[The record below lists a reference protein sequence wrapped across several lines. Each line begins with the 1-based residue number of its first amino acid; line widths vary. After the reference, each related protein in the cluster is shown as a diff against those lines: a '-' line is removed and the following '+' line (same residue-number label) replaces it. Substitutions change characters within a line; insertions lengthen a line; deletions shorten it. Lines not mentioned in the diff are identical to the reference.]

1 MNQNPFSFY
10 DFLGYL
16 IPGGFFILLMYFC
29 GLTFDLDIV
38 VDLTELLRGKSQIF
52 GILNYASIVI
62 ISYIAGHFI
71 SITSAFFIEKY
82 MNENLGYPSQYL
94 FNKLSDDLEIVCIPS
109 SCEQDED
116 IKRKIKYCIIKAV
129 LLPITPWDYATQKL
143 CYSQSLPFQLASTT
157 WQMIKDGYEKKFIL
171 DNELLKVGTGLHD
184 DLFRL

>member
-38 VDLTELLRGKSQIF
+38 IDLTELLRGQSQIF
-52 GILNYASIVI
+52 GILNYGSIVI

-82 MNENLGYPSQYL
+82 MNEELQYPSEYL
-94 FNKLSDDLEIVCIPS
+94 FNKLSDD
-109 SCEQDED
+109 
-116 IKRKIKYCIIKAV
+116 KKNV
-129 LLPITPWDYATQKL
+129 LT
-143 CYSQSLPFQLASTT
+143 
-157 WQMIKDGYEKKFIL
+157 
-171 DNELLKVGTGLHD
+171 
-184 DLFRL
+184 

>member
-16 IPGGFFILLMYFC
+16 IPCGFFILLMYFC

-38 VDLTELLRGKSQIF
+38 IDLSELLRGQSQIF

-82 MNENLGYPSQYL
+82 MNKELGYPSKYL
-94 FNKLSDDLEIVCIPS
+94 FKKLIDTSESICSPS
-109 SCEQDED
+109 CDERSAD
-116 IKRKIKYCIIKAV
+116 KK
-129 LLPITPWDYATQKL
+129 QK
-143 CYSQSLPFQLASTT
+143 
-157 WQMIKDGYEKKFIL
+157 
-171 DNELLKVGTGLHD
+171 
-184 DLFRL
+184 